1 MHCQQFYIVFTV
13 LFMETFSSK
22 NGLFYWVLL
31 GYFRF
36 KSECVALNCQ
46 FEMHKNPAASIYAC
60 HGQVINLPETGSNAL
75 PLVGNL
81 GDQDLPGDLDLPED
95 QGNPEDYEN
104 QNLQSTVVFF
114 FFRDCFEGFSC
125 VVSFF
130 YPKG

>member
-1 MHCQQFYIVFTV
+1 
-13 LFMETFSSK
+13 METFSSK

-46 FEMHKNPAASIYAC
+46 FEMHKNPAASIYSC

-95 QGNPEDYEN
+95 QGNPDVEAMRTRIFKA
-104 QNLQSTVVFF
+104 LLFF
-114 FFRDCFEGFSC
+114 
-125 VVSFF
+125 SFF
-130 YPKG
+130 GTVLKVSAVLFPFLSQTMMYTI